1 MATKLMKDGYGQ
13 VELNHVAFRRDGRV
27 EAQSK
32 LDETDFADMP
42 AENGMLLVVDFSER
56 RVKLPTAALLDAN
69 MPVAL
74 HYSTEKLYDQRAPQL
89 KNFKLELGDAMPRLG
104 YLAVG
109 DKFTTNTVTLDFGTE
124 GDDAEAGVAALE
136 GLADAPVYGGVV
148 EGSDGYIVL
157 AAATTNF
164 HDNGPLFKVVEYTTM
179 PDGQP
184 AVKLQVLK
192 A

>member
-1 MATKLMKDGYGQ
+1 MATKLTKDGYGQ

-32 LDETDFADMP
+32 LDETDFANMP

-56 RVKLPTAALLDAN
+56 RAKLPTTALLDAN

-89 KNFKLELGDAMPRLG
+89 KNFKVELGDTMPRLG
-104 YLAVG
+104 YLSVG
-109 DKFTTNTVTLDFGTE
+109 DKITTNTVTLDFATE
-124 GDDAEAGVAALE
+124 EAGVEALE
-136 GLADAPVYGGVV
+136 GFADTPVYGGVV
-148 EGSDGYIVL
+148 EGHDGYTVL

-164 HDNGPLFKVVEYTTM
+164 HENGPLFKVVEYTTM

-184 AVKLQVLK
+184 AVKLQVLR